1 MLLNYSLQS
10 ALPKIFTSRNVNNL
24 VFASQLMISSKPRTY
39 LDTFDEDQKE
49 NKSKIYHQPMVL
61 MFCLHCTRRR
71 VLKKLEL
78 HVSCCKIFR
87 SHFSSNLVN
96 IDQ

>member
-24 VFASQLMISSKPRTY
+24 VFASQLMISSKLRTY

-49 NKSKIYHQPMVL
+49 INLKSIINPWY
-61 MFCLHCTRRR
+61 
-71 VLKKLEL
+71 
-78 HVSCCKIFR
+78 
-87 SHFSSNLVN
+87 
-96 IDQ
+96 